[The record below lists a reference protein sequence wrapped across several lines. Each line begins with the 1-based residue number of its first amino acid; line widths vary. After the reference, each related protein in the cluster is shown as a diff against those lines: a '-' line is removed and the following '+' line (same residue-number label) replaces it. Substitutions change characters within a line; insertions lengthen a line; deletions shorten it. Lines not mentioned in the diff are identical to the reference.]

1 MLDCGEMRGKIP
13 KIGTQ
18 GKRKKAQIDAKREG
32 RHRSFLFE
40 DPDPNFKLEKIS
52 NRERMNPTRVN
63 ATKK

>member
-1 MLDCGEMRGKIP
+1 MWRDEGKNT
-13 KIGTQ
+13 KNRDT
-18 GKRKKAQIDAKREG
+18 RKKKKKDQIDAKREG

-52 NRERMNPTRVN
+52 DRERKNPTRVK